1 MASPNS
7 TEFSQDENLANS
19 SFQKRRP
26 QNKMTDL
33 NMSSKVPRLQSKSIG
48 AGLFFAV
55 MGGAVVGLGSIAILF
70 YQVLQQ
76 QAETQIRD
84 TLGTEVNVI
93 ESQLTP
99 VQQSLQNL
107 GGMVNLQKNN
117 KNKKTEDYN
126 ALLLDFFLKRPALVM
141 GMSLQQTPYGVLN
154 HKKWHASYYYADQ
167 KIAGQI
173 GQRLAAPNQDIL
185 YADLV
190 KEDDSPNRPY
200 YKDTI
205 AAGKDTWLE
214 PYEWSKI
221 TMATSNHLLFDQQ
234 RKPIGFVAMDVN
246 LTALSE
252 KIKQTVIRDTGY
264 FVVLSEQGNLVSYPP
279 NPAKVRQSYKSIPEL
294 KNIWPKFQSQK
305 VGIIHSDGKYWAY
318 QRIPTTNWLIL
329 AVVPQSVVLFPVLSI
344 ALGGTLSAA
353 FVLAVIV
360 SLFVR
365 RLNIRLK
372 PILEECQ
379 KLIESDTERL
389 QRLSA
394 NSKSNSGQIPVL
406 ALDIQDADEIDVLEY
421 SFRQMTDQLK
431 ASVEELELRVEE
443 RTIELQDAKNV
454 ADTANQAK
462 SEFLANMSHEL
473 RTPLNGILGYA
484 QILQQAKGLKE
495 QEQKGVDIIHQ
506 CGNHLL
512 TLINDVLDLS
522 KIEARKLELHPSE
535 FHLPSFLQGV
545 VEICQIKAE
554 QKGVE
559 FIYEHDHHLPTGI
572 MADEKRLRQVLIN
585 LLSNAIKFT
594 DQGKV
599 VFSITSQTQGINA
612 NQKETVHHLRFQVQ
626 DSGVGIAE
634 ADLEKIFL
642 PFEQVGSIERQS
654 EGTGLG
660 LAITQ
665 HILKMMN
672 SRLSVQS
679 QIGQGSTFWFD
690 VKLTESIDWSISSKQ
705 RKEGA
710 IIGYNGSKRKI
721 LVVDDR
727 WENRSVIL
735 NMLHPIGFEV
745 YEAVNGQDGW
755 DKARTILPD
764 AIITDLTMPLMDGY
778 ELLGKLR
785 QDEQCK
791 EIVTI
796 VSSASVF
803 ERDRQ
808 KSLKAGANDFLPKP
822 IQAILLLQSLEHHLE
837 LAWVYQAEATEAKEP
852 ATSDKES
859 VVMVTPPT
867 EALQTLYELS
877 RRGLIQEFL
886 SELEQ
891 IEQQNPQYQPF
902 TRSLR
907 KMAEGFKIKDLKNT
921 LENAL
926 EMSAVN

>member
-1 MASPNS
+1 MQTKFVGS
-7 TEFSQDENLANS
+7 D
-19 SFQKRRP
+19 
-26 QNKMTDL
+26 
-33 NMSSKVPRLQSKSIG
+33 KVPQLRSKSIG
-48 AGLFFAV
+48 AGLFVAV

-84 TLGTEVNVI
+84 TLSTEVNAI
-93 ESQLTP
+93 ESKLTP

-107 GGMVNLQKNN
+107 GGMVDLLEKN
-117 KNKKTEDYN
+117 KNQKAEDYD
-126 ALLLDFFLKRPALVM
+126 ALLLDFFQKRPALVM
-141 GMSLQQTPYGVLN
+141 GMSLQQTPYGLLR

-167 KIAGQI
+167 KISGQI
-173 GQRLAAPNQDIL
+173 GQRLSAPNDNIL

-200 YKDTI
+200 YKDTL

-214 PYEWSKI
+214 PYEWYNI
-221 TMATSNHLLFDQQ
+221 TMATSNHLLLDQQ

-246 LTALSE
+246 LTALSSQ
-252 KIKQTVIRDTGY
+252 IKQSVLRDTGY

-279 NPAKVRQSYKSIPEL
+279 DSAKVRQSYQNVSEL
-294 KNIWPKFQSQK
+294 KTIWPKLQTQK
-305 VGIIHSDGKYWAY
+305 AGMIHANGKYWAY
-318 QRIPTTNWLIL
+318 QRIPSTDWMIL

-344 ALGGTLSAA
+344 SLGGTLSAA
-353 FVLAVIV
+353 IVLAVIV
-360 SLFVR
+360 TLFVR

-379 KLIESDTERL
+379 KLIESDTERVR
-389 QRLSA
+389 RLSA
-394 NSKSNSGQIPVL
+394 DTETGSGSIPANQL
-406 ALDIQDADEIDVLEY
+406 NLQDADEIDVLEY

-431 ASVEELELRVEE
+431 ASVEGLELRVEE
-443 RTIELQDAKNV
+443 RTTELQEAKNA
-454 ADTANQAK
+454 ADAANQAK

-484 QILQQAKGLKE
+484 QILQQAKGLKG
-495 QEQKGVDIIHQ
+495 QEKKGVEIIHQ

-545 VEICQIKAE
+545 VEICRIKAE
-554 QKGVE
+554 QKGIE
-559 FIYEHDHHLPTGI
+559 FIYEPDNHLPIGI
-572 MADEKRLRQVLIN
+572 VADEKRLRQVLIN

-594 DQGKV
+594 ETGKV
-599 VFSITSQTQGINA
+599 VFSVFSKTQTVNA
-612 NQKETVHHLRFQVQ
+612 SLKETVHHLRFQVQ

-642 PFEQVGSIERQS
+642 PFEQVGSLQRQS

-672 SRLSVQS
+672 SHLLVQS
-679 QIGQGSTFWFD
+679 ELEQGSTFWFD
-690 VKLTESIDWSISSKQ
+690 VQLTEAMDWAASSKQ
-705 RKEGA
+705 RKEGT
-710 IIGYNGSKRKI
+710 IIGYNGAKRKI

-727 WENRSVIL
+727 WENRSVVL

-745 YEAVNGQDGW
+745 YEAVNGQDGL

-764 AIITDLTMPLMDGY
+764 AIITDLTMPIIDGY
-778 ELLGKLR
+778 ELLAQLR
-785 QDEQCK
+785 QDTQCQD
-791 EIVTI
+791 IVAI

-808 KSLKAGANDFLPKP
+808 KSLEAGANDFLPKP
-822 IQAILLLQSLEHHLE
+822 IQTDLLLQALERHLE
-837 LAWVYQAEATEAKEP
+837 LAWTYQTEAADHGEQVP
-852 ATSDKES
+852 SDANLEAI
-859 VVMVTPPT
+859 TPPVET
-867 EALQTLYELS
+867 LKALHELS
-877 RRGLIQEFL
+877 RRGLIREFL
-886 SELEQ
+886 TELEQ
-891 IEQQNPQYQPF
+891 IEQQTPQYQTF
-902 TRSLR
+902 TTPLR
-907 KMAEGFKIKDLKNT
+907 QLAEGFKIKDLR
-921 LENAL
+921 NAL
-926 EMSAVN
+926 ESFLAMSAVD